1 MKLSSCERRRAH
13 RFKMEIEC
21 RHNGQLNGNNSSWI
35 RENRDPHDVETV
47 LRSICRYG
55 FTHFYFRHIR
65 KYFNRVNG
73 SRPVSRV
80 SGVNALHALWVDGF
94 IDIRKRKDG
103 NRSQYVRLFPV
114 DDWKQVYDQVVR
126 E

>member
-1 MKLSSCERRRAH
+1 MKLSPEQQYEADK
-13 RFKMEIEC
+13 FKLENYH

-47 LRSICRYG
+47 LRSICWYG

-73 SRPVSRV
+73 SRQVSRV